1 MAARPSW
8 EGHLRLSLV
17 TCPVALWPATT
28 EAETVRFN
36 LINPKTN
43 NRIRMQTLD
52 AGTGEEVSRGD
63 LVKGFQIAK
72 GEYVLFDK
80 EELDAVKL
88 ESTRIIDIEKF
99 VPRASIDRLYWD
111 TPYHLVP
118 SGKTGIEAYAVI
130 RAAMA
135 KQNMVAIGR
144 LVMSTRERICAIEI
158 EEGGLVLTTLRTA
171 EEVRASTRWRC
182 PSCRSPT
189 RNAADCREDR
199 RAAVGRLRSQR
210 VPRPLR
216 GRLARPDRGQ
226 AQGQAGKAAEA
237 GERRHK
243 VVDLMAALKKSLES
257 GGGAARARRALR
269 RRQGQAPQEPAAAR
283 GRPDMVEL
291 GHELEKAMRDV
302 VVARD
307 RLNAASP
314 EAPEYQSTLIDYLQA
329 TVHHLAVLAVAQA
342 RQYEDIAE
350 EVAELRAR
358 VAACTDG
365 ALMGSQHPLPASPA
379 AHFREPY
386 RCKGPAGAAAG

>member
-17 TCPVALWPATT
+17 TCPVALWPATS

-36 LINPKTN
+36 MINPKTN
-43 NRIRMQTLD
+43 NRIRMQTID
-52 AGTGEEVSRGD
+52 AGTGEEVSRSE
-63 LVKGFQIAK
+63 LVKGFQVAK

-171 EEVRASTRWRC
+171 AEVRAIDQIALPDLPKPDPKMLQIAEKIVEQQSGDFD
-182 PSCRSPT
+182 PSEFRD
-189 RNAADCREDR
+189 RYEDAL
-199 RAAVGRLRSQR
+199 RALIEDKRKGRPVKPQK
-210 VPRPLR
+210 P
-216 GRLARPDRGQ
+216 ANDD
-226 AQGQAGKAAEA
+226 
-237 GERRHK
+237 K
-243 VVDLMAALKKSLES
+243 VVDLMAALKKSLE
-257 GGGAARARRALR
+257 GGAAGAPRQRAERF
-269 RRQGQAPQEPAAAR
+269 
-283 GRPDMVEL
+283 
-291 GHELEKAMRDV
+291 
-302 VVARD
+302 
-307 RLNAASP
+307 
-314 EAPEYQSTLIDYLQA
+314 
-329 TVHHLAVLAVAQA
+329 
-342 RQYEDIAE
+342 
-350 EVAELRAR
+350 
-358 VAACTDG
+358 VAAKDKPRKSGGRTR
-365 ALMGSQHPLPASPA
+365 A
-379 AHFREPY
+379 A
-386 RCKGPAGAAAG
+386 

>member
-52 AGTGEEVSRGD
+52 AGTGEEISRSD

-99 VPRASIDRLYWD
+99 VPRTSIDRLYWD
-111 TPYHLVP
+111 TPYHHWDTPYHLLP

-144 LVMSTRERICAIEI
+144 LVMNTRERICVIEI

-171 EEVRASTRWRC
+171 EEVRSL
-182 PSCRSPT
+182 
-189 RNAADCREDR
+189 DE
-199 RAAVGRLRSQR
+199 V
-210 VPRPLR
+210 
-216 GRLARPDRGQ
+216 ARPDLPKPDAAMLQIAEKIVEQQSGDFDPSEFRDRYED
-226 AQGQAGKAAEA
+226 ALRALIEDKRKGKPVRPTKPANDD
-237 GERRHK
+237 GK
-243 VVDLMAALKKSLES
+243 VIDLMAALKKSLE
-257 GGGAARARRALR
+257 GGGGSRQHAESFTKAKNSKKPSGR
-269 RRQGQAPQEPAAAR
+269 RR
-283 GRPDMVEL
+283 
-291 GHELEKAMRDV
+291 
-302 VVARD
+302 VA
-307 RLNAASP
+307 
-314 EAPEYQSTLIDYLQA
+314 
-329 TVHHLAVLAVAQA
+329 
-342 RQYEDIAE
+342 
-350 EVAELRAR
+350 
-358 VAACTDG
+358 
-365 ALMGSQHPLPASPA
+365 
-379 AHFREPY
+379 
-386 RCKGPAGAAAG
+386 